1 MFSLVAWECPLAARG
16 SERRSALSLIFLLQ
30 PRVMES
36 FTQRYE
42 SYLCLRSEGNRR
54 IRQQCATLG
63 VAGGRI
69 LPDGPQTTMSKGFP
83 RYVLLA
89 HRLISSRQAF
99 RATAPSGLRRRPART
114 LRPRLGRA
122 RRHPISRIWS
132 PGWPPLSLPN
142 PSKASVTAS
151 VAPCVQTPTPNLLP
165 PRHPRLPRSPL
176 GQRCSRKSRGLSQ
189 ARSPSRAAP
198 SQRLRLLCARDRAR
212 LPRGVLAP
220 QRASPKPIPVA
231 RWPPSRRD
239 VLWRC
244 QRREPRGIPGCRIRS
259 GDRRDVR

>member
-1 MFSLVAWECPLAARG
+1 
-16 SERRSALSLIFLLQ
+16 
-30 PRVMES
+30 
-36 FTQRYE
+36 
-42 SYLCLRSEGNRR
+42 
-54 IRQQCATLG
+54 
-63 VAGGRI
+63 
-69 LPDGPQTTMSKGFP
+69 MSKGFP

-151 VAPCVQTPTPNLLP
+151 VAPRVQNPTPNLLP
-165 PRHPRLPRSPL
+165 PRHPRLPRSPP

-198 SQRLRLLCARDRAR
+198 SQRLRLLCARDRAH

-220 QRASPKPIPVA
+220 QRASPKPIRSLVGHLLGATCYGGARGESLEASPVA
-231 RWPPSRRD
+231 ASAAGTGGMYGDMPQLPTCSPGTPKQNTVRDDPSTHSRPQGHEDQVLD
-239 VLWRC
+239 VLPRAEAELSP
-244 QRREPRGIPGCRIRS
+244 RRGVGVVL
-259 GDRRDVR
+259 DRHL